1 MTPRRGCIASMSEL
15 TLRTALGP
23 YPHVAGLRDDTIR
36 SDRVRFDFEGV
47 EPITRAFR
55 RMVRTFDFDLCEI
68 ALTTLAQAVAYGKR
82 IIGLP
87 LVMTGGFHHGSLV
100 CRRDSPLRGPM
111 DLPGKRVGV
120 RAYSQTT
127 GIWVRGILRSEYG
140 IAPEAMTWITQEDA
154 HVAEYPDPAFVVRE
168 AAGKDLRA
176 MLLAGE
182 IDAEIGLARLD
193 APEVRTVIRDAAA
206 AAAKWSDRTGVRPI
220 NHVVA
225 IKTDLLVA
233 HPWLACELYTLFV
246 RARTG
251 SPPPYGM
258 AQNRPAIEML
268 LRFTAEQGLTPT
280 RLRPEEVFAAD
291 LLAS

>member
-1 MTPRRGCIASMSEL
+1 MPEL

-23 YPHVAGLRDDTIR
+23 YPHVAGLRDGSVR
-36 SDRVRFDFEGV
+36 SNLVRFDVETV

-55 RMVRTFDFDLCEI
+55 RMVRTADFDLCEI

-82 IIGLP
+82 ITGLP

-100 CRRDSPLRGPM
+100 CRRDSPLRGPQ
-111 DLPGKRVGV
+111 DLPGKRIGV

-140 IAPEAMTWITQEDA
+140 VAPETMTWITQEDA
-154 HVAEYPDPAFVVRE
+154 HVAEYPDPPFVVRA

-176 MLLAGE
+176 MLLGGE
-182 IDAEIGLARLD
+182 IDAEIGLAKLD
-193 APEVRTVIRDAAA
+193 APEVRTVIPDAAA
-206 AAAKWSDRTGVRPI
+206 VAAEWSRRTGVHPI

-225 IKTDLLVA
+225 IKTELLEA
-233 HPWLACELYTLFV
+233 NPWLARELYALFV

-251 SPPPYGM
+251 TPPAYGM
-258 AQNRPAIEML
+258 GENRAAIEML

-280 RLRPEEVFAAD
+280 HLRPEDVFAAD
-291 LLAS
+291 LMAT

>member
-1 MTPRRGCIASMSEL
+1 MPEL

-23 YPHVAGLRDDTIR
+23 YSHVAGLRDGTIR
-36 SDRVRFDFEGV
+36 SDLVRFDFETV

-55 RMVRTFDFDLCEI
+55 RMVRTADFDLCEI

-82 IIGLP
+82 ITGLP
-87 LVMTGGFHHGSLV
+87 LVMTGGLHHVSLM
-100 CRRDSPLRGPM
+100 CRRNSPLCGPQ
-111 DLPGKRVGV
+111 DLPGMRIGV

-127 GIWVRGILRSEYG
+127 GIWVRGILQSDYG
-140 IAPEAMTWITQEDA
+140 IAPDAMRWITQEDA
-154 HVAEYPDPAFVVRE
+154 HVAEYPDPPFVVRA

-182 IDAEIGLARLD
+182 IDAEIGLTRLD
-193 APEVRTVIRDAAA
+193 APEVRTVIPDAAA
-206 AAAKWSDRTGVRPI
+206 VAAEWSHRTGVRPI

-225 IKTDLLVA
+225 IKTDLLAA
-233 HPWLACELYTLFV
+233 HPWLAGELFTLFV

-251 SPPPYGM
+251 TPPAYGM
-258 AQNRPAIEML
+258 GENRAAIEML

-280 RLRPEEVFAAD
+280 RLRTEDVFAAD
-291 LLAS
+291 LMAT

>member
-1 MTPRRGCIASMSEL
+1 MSEL

-23 YPHVAGLRDDTIR
+23 YPHVAGLRDGAIR
-36 SDRVRFDFEGV
+36 SDRIRFDFETV

-55 RMVRTFDFDLCEI
+55 RMVRTLDFDLCEI

-82 IIGLP
+82 ITALP

-100 CRRDSPLRGPM
+100 CQRDSPLRGPQ
-111 DLPGKRVGV
+111 DLAGKRVGV

-127 GIWVRGILRSEYG
+127 GIWVRGILQSEYG
-140 IAPEAMTWITQEDA
+140 IAPETMSWVTQEDA
-154 HVAEYPDPAFVVRE
+154 HVAEYPDPPFVVRA

-193 APEVRTVIRDAAA
+193 APEVRTVIPDAASVA
-206 AAAKWSDRTGVRPI
+206 ADWSRRTGVRPI

-225 IKTDLLVA
+225 IKTELLAA
-233 HPWLACELYTLFV
+233 HPWLARELYMLFV
-246 RARTG
+246 RARAGT
-251 SPPPYGM
+251 PPAYGL
-258 AQNRPAIEML
+258 AENRAAIELL

-280 RLRPEEVFAAD
+280 RLRPEDVFAAD
-291 LLAS
+291 LMAT

>member
-1 MTPRRGCIASMSEL
+1 MSDQVV
-15 TLRTALGP
+15 TLHTALGP
-23 YPHVAGLRDDTIR
+23 YPHVAGLRDGTIR
-36 SDRVRFDFEGV
+36 SDRIQFDFENV

-55 RMVRTFDFDLCEI
+55 RMVRTLDFELCEI
-68 ALTTLAQAVAYGKR
+68 ALTTHAQAVVYGKR
-82 IIGLP
+82 ITALP

-100 CRRDSPLRGPM
+100 CRRDSPLRGPN

-140 IAPEAMTWITQEDA
+140 IAPEAMKWITQEDA

-182 IDAEIGLARLD
+182 IDAEIGLAKLD
-193 APEVRTVIRDAAA
+193 APEVRTVIPDAATVA
-206 AAAKWSDRTGVRPI
+206 AEWSRRTGVRPI

-225 IKTDLLVA
+225 IKTELLEA
-233 HPWLACELYTLFV
+233 HPWLARELYTLFV
-246 RARTG
+246 RARVGT
-251 SPPPYGM
+251 PPPYGM
-258 AQNRPAIEML
+258 TVNRAAIEML

-280 RLRPEEVFAAD
+280 RLRPEDIFASD
-291 LLAS
+291 LMGT

>member
-1 MTPRRGCIASMSEL
+1 MPDL
-15 TLRTALGP
+15 TLHTALGP
-23 YPHVAGLRDDTIR
+23 YPHVAGLRDGTVQ
-36 SDRVRFDFEGV
+36 SDRVRFDFETV

-82 IIGLP
+82 ITGLP

-100 CRRDSPLRGPM
+100 CRSDSPLRGAL
-111 DLPGKRVGV
+111 DLPGRRIGV

-140 IAPEAMTWITQEDA
+140 IAPETMTWITQEDA
-154 HVAEYPDPAFVVRE
+154 HVAEYPDPSFVVRE
-168 AAGKDLRA
+168 AAGKDLRV

-182 IDAEIGLARLD
+182 IDAEIGLAHLD
-193 APEVRTVIRDAAA
+193 APEVRTVIPDAATAAA
-206 AAAKWSDRTGVRPI
+206 AWSRRTGVRPI

-225 IKTDLLVA
+225 IKTDLLEA
-233 HPWLACELYTLFV
+233 HPWLAGELYALFV

-251 SPPPYGM
+251 TPPAYGM
-258 AQNRPAIEML
+258 AANRAAIEML

-280 RLRPEEVFAAD
+280 HLRPEDVFAAD
-291 LLAS
+291 LMAT

>member
-1 MTPRRGCIASMSEL
+1 MPEL
-15 TLRTALGP
+15 TLHTALGR
-23 YPHVAGLRDDTIR
+23 YPHVAGLRDGTAQSERIR
-36 SDRVRFDFEGV
+36 FNFETV

-82 IIGLP
+82 ITGIP

-100 CRRDSPLRGPM
+100 CRSDSPLHGAL
-111 DLPGKRVGV
+111 DLPGRRIGV

-140 IAPEAMTWITQEDA
+140 IAPETMTWITQEDA
-154 HVAEYPDPAFVVRE
+154 HVAEYPDPPFVVRE

-182 IDAEIGLARLD
+182 IDAEIGLASLD
-193 APEVRTVIRDAAA
+193 APDVRTVIPDAATAAA
-206 AAAKWSDRTGVRPI
+206 AWSRRTGVRPI

-225 IKTDLLVA
+225 IKTDLLEA
-233 HPWLACELYTLFV
+233 HPWLAGELYTLFV
-246 RARTG
+246 NARAGT
-251 SPPPYGM
+251 PPAYGM
-258 AQNRPAIEML
+258 AANRAAIEML

-280 RLRPEEVFAAD
+280 HLRPEDVFVPD
-291 LLAS
+291 LMAT

>member
-1 MTPRRGCIASMSEL
+1 VG
-15 TLRTALGP
+15 
-23 YPHVAGLRDDTIR
+23 
-36 SDRVRFDFEGV
+36 FNFETV

-82 IIGLP
+82 ITGLP

-100 CRRDSPLRGPM
+100 CRSDSPLRSPL
-111 DLPGKRVGV
+111 DLPGRRIGV

-127 GIWVRGILRSEYG
+127 GIWVRGILQNEYG

-154 HVAEYPDPAFVVRE
+154 HVAEYPDPPFVARE
-168 AAGKDLRA
+168 AVGKDLRT

-182 IDAEIGLARLD
+182 IDAEIGLARLE
-193 APEVRTVIRDAAA
+193 APEVRTVIPDATAVAA
-206 AAAKWSDRTGVRPI
+206 DWSRRTGVRPI

-225 IKTDLLVA
+225 IKTELLEA
-233 HPWLACELYTLFV
+233 HPWLARELYTLFV

-251 SPPPYGM
+251 TPPAYGM
-258 AQNRPAIEML
+258 AENRAAIEML
-268 LRFTAEQGLTPT
+268 LRFTAEQGLTST
-280 RLRPEEVFAAD
+280 HLRPEDVFAPD
-291 LLAS
+291 LMAT

>member
-1 MTPRRGCIASMSEL
+1 MSEL

-23 YPHVAGLRDDTIR
+23 YPYVAGLRDGTVR
-36 SDRVRFDFEGV
+36 SERVRFDFETV

-68 ALTTLAQAVAYGKR
+68 ALTTHAQAVAYGKR
-82 IIGLP
+82 ITALP

-100 CRRDSPLRGPM
+100 CRRDGKLRGPQ
-111 DLPGKRVGV
+111 DLPGKRIGV

-127 GIWVRGILRSEYG
+127 GIWVRGILQSDYA
-140 IAPEAMTWITQEDA
+140 IAPETMTWITQEDA
-154 HVAEYPDPAFVVRE
+154 HVAEYPDPPFVHRE

-182 IDAEIGLARLD
+182 IDAEIGLAGLA
-193 APEVRTVIRDAAA
+193 APEVRTVIPDAAA
-206 AAAKWSDRTGVRPI
+206 SAADWARRTGVRPI

-225 IKTDLLVA
+225 IKTDLLDA
-233 HPWLACELYTLFV
+233 HPWLARELYALFV
-246 RARTG
+246 RTRTDAA
-251 SPPPYGM
+251 PAYGM
-258 AQNRPAIEML
+258 AANRAAIDLL

-280 RLRPEEVFAAD
+280 HLRAEDLFAAD
-291 LLAS
+291 LMAT

>member
-1 MTPRRGCIASMSEL
+1 MPDL

-23 YPHVAGLRDDTIR
+23 YPHVAGLRDATIR
-36 SDRVRFDFEGV
+36 SDLIQFDFESV

-68 ALTTLAQAVAYGKR
+68 ALTTLAQAVAYGKP
-82 IIGLP
+82 ITGLP

-100 CRRDSPLRGPM
+100 CRRDSPLRGPR
-111 DLPGKRVGV
+111 DLPGKRIGV

-127 GIWVRGILRSEYG
+127 GIWVRGILQSEHG

-154 HVAEYPDPAFVVRE
+154 HVAEYPDPPFVLRD

-176 MLLAGE
+176 MLLGGE
-182 IDAEIGLARLD
+182 IDAEVGLAGLD
-193 APEVRTVIRDAAA
+193 APEVRTVIPDAAA
-206 AAAKWSDRTGVRPI
+206 AAADWSRRTGVRPI

-225 IKTDLLVA
+225 IKTELLQA
-233 HPWLACELYTLFV
+233 HPWLARELYALFV
-246 RARTG
+246 KARTG
-251 SPPPYGM
+251 APPAYGM
-258 AQNRPAIEML
+258 TANRAAIETL

-280 RLRPEEVFAAD
+280 RLRPEDVFAAD
-291 LLAS
+291 LMAT

>member
-1 MTPRRGCIASMSEL
+1 MPEL
-15 TLRTALGP
+15 TLHTALGP
-23 YPHVAGLRDDTIR
+23 YAHVAGLRDGTVRSERIR
-36 SDRVRFDFEGV
+36 FHFETV

-82 IIGLP
+82 ITGLP

-100 CRRDSPLRGPM
+100 CRSDSPLHGALA
-111 DLPGKRVGV
+111 LPGRRIGV

-140 IAPEAMTWITQEDA
+140 IAPETMTWITQEDA
-154 HVAEYPDPAFVVRE
+154 HVAEYPDPPFVVRE
-168 AAGKDLRA
+168 AAGKDLRT

-193 APEVRTVIRDAAA
+193 APEVRTVIPDADTAAA
-206 AAAKWSDRTGVRPI
+206 AWSRRTGVRPI

-225 IKTDLLVA
+225 IKTDLLEA
-233 HPWLACELYTLFV
+233 HPWLACELYALFV
-246 RARTG
+246 GARAG
-251 SPPPYGM
+251 APPAYGM
-258 AQNRPAIEML
+258 AANRAAIEML

-280 RLRPEEVFAAD
+280 HLRPEDVFVPD
-291 LLAS
+291 LMAT

>member
-1 MTPRRGCIASMSEL
+1 MSEL

-23 YPHVAGLRDDTIR
+23 YSHVAGLRDGTVR
-36 SDRVRFDFEGV
+36 SERVQFDFETV

-82 IIGLP
+82 ITALP

-100 CRRDSPLRGPM
+100 CRRDGPIRGPQ
-111 DLPGKRVGV
+111 DLPGKRIGV

-127 GIWVRGILRSEYG
+127 GIWVRGILQSDYG
-140 IAPEAMTWITQEDA
+140 IVPETMTWITQEDA
-154 HVAEYPDPAFVVRE
+154 HVAEYPDPPFVRRE

-182 IDAEIGLARLD
+182 IDAEIGLAGLA
-193 APEVRTVIRDAAA
+193 APEVRTVIPDAAA
-206 AAAKWSDRTGVRPI
+206 SAADWGRRTGVRPI

-225 IKTDLLVA
+225 IKTELLDA
-233 HPWLACELYTLFV
+233 HPGLAREVYALFV

-251 SPPPYGM
+251 TARHLPMAWQPTVPRSTCCCASPPSK
-258 AQNRPAIEML
+258 A
-268 LRFTAEQGLTPT
+268 
-280 RLRPEEVFAAD
+280 
-291 LLAS
+291 